1 LHDFWIRPRL
11 RGRCAGHHK
20 KADLIVVAGA
30 LLMRAGMIFLLRAC
44 AD

>member
-1 LHDFWIRPRL
+1 VFGI
-11 RGRCAGHHK
+11 K

-30 LLMRAGMIFLLRAC
+30 LPMRAGMIFLLLEC